1 MKKRA
6 NPFLSLQ
13 HHHHQPQR
21 AKFSTGSDDVSK
33 AVVEDD
39 EEKKQHRVEKR
50 IASHFPKVP
59 RENIF
64 AVLNLLRDENTIP
77 FIARYRKH
85 EIGFGSTSGQVMS
98 EVEIKQIKDLFE
110 EEEK

>member
-13 HHHHQPQR
+13 HHQQPQR

-85 EIGFGSTSGQVMS
+85 EIGFGSQGQVMS
-98 EVEIKQIKDLFE
+98 EVEIKQIKDTFE
-110 EEEK
+110 EEEKK